1 LKTTNYSDFN
11 YRRWWSSPFT
21 CLGLD

>member
-11 YRRWWSSPFT
+11 YRRWWSSLFT